1 MEVPTLAIVCHE
13 GRPPADDIFARSGC
27 PQPVPARS
35 PGPDPGSAEETR
47 AAPPAGR
54 AAGRRDRGGDRG
66 VEVVRRDRAVGRRC
80 RRGRAG
86 RAGHVPGENR
96 ADDDI
101 WRVQR
106 DASHHGGDLAAAQRT
121 ETVSQRQLDELDP
134 ALRVL
139 RLEGVDD
146 LEQARRPSGGVHH
159 ADAQRA
165 FQLQAGGRGTP
176 ECIPKGVTGRLE
188 LPEQALASLGQSRRN
203 RRAAN
208 GPGHR
213 GGQSSG
219 PA

>member
-1 MEVPTLAIVCHE
+1 MVGCTAWPRATSNVSSVRVSSRAGCRRMTRPDGAVAGTRSPPISAGIWSRSQITLSATSSSVT
-13 GRPPADDIFARSGC
+13 FAR
-27 PQPVPARS
+27 PARGW
-35 PGPDPGSAEETR
+35 PRDGE
-47 AAPPAGR
+47 
-54 AAGRRDRGGDRG
+54 RR
-66 VEVVRRDRAVGRRC
+66 
-80 RRGRAG
+80 
-86 RAGHVPGENR
+86 HVPGENR

-176 ECIPKGVTGRLE
+176 ECIPEGVTGRLE

-208 GPGHR
+208 GPGDR

>member
-1 MEVPTLAIVCHE
+1 MVGCTAWPRATSNVSSVRVSSRAGCRRMTRPDGAVAGTRSPADLGGHLVQITDHVVGDVLERHA
-13 GRPPADDIFARSGC
+13 RPPRERMAARDG
-27 PQPVPARS
+27 
-35 PGPDPGSAEETR
+35 E
-47 AAPPAGR
+47 
-54 AAGRRDRGGDRG
+54 RR
-66 VEVVRRDRAVGRRC
+66 
-80 RRGRAG
+80 
-86 RAGHVPGENR
+86 HVPGENR

-176 ECIPKGVTGRLE
+176 ECIPEGVTGRLE

>member
-1 MEVPTLAIVCHE
+1 MTRPDGAVAGTRSPADLGGHLVQITDHVVGDVLERHA
-13 GRPPADDIFARSGC
+13 RPPRERMAARDG
-27 PQPVPARS
+27 
-35 PGPDPGSAEETR
+35 E
-47 AAPPAGR
+47 
-54 AAGRRDRGGDRG
+54 RR
-66 VEVVRRDRAVGRRC
+66 
-80 RRGRAG
+80 
-86 RAGHVPGENR
+86 HVPGENR
-96 ADDDI
+96 A
-101 WRVQR
+101 
-106 DASHHGGDLAAAQRT
+106 
-121 ETVSQRQLDELDP
+121 ELDP

-176 ECIPKGVTGRLE
+176 ECIPEGVTGRLE

-208 GPGHR
+208 GPGDR